1 MSGTALC
8 DHIEKNMSVIRK
20 SIWNLCAL
28 LGVAFIC
35 ILIFWIGA
43 HLFFYFGPDDSMV
56 FFVRLLHLGP
66 LLTLIYVASLT
77 IAFIFTWRI
86 AFQKDKNDCLLL
98 PVTQF
103 ISVAFLL
110 FTGTLLLASSSMYA
124 SVSSGPGDGGELA
137 QCQLFDIATL
147 LVAWIIYGTILLSLK
162 HLNKEK

>member
-1 MSGTALC
+1 M
-8 DHIEKNMSVIRK
+8 RK

-35 ILIFWIGA
+35 ILILWIGA
-43 HLFFYFGPDDSMV
+43 HLFFHFGPDDSMV

-66 LLTLIYVASLT
+66 LLMLIYVASLT
-77 IAFIFTWRI
+77 IAFIFTWTI
-86 AFQKDKNDCLLL
+86 AFPKDRFDSLLL

-103 ISVAFLL
+103 LSVACLL

-124 SVSSGPGDGGELA
+124 SVATGPGDGGELA
-137 QCQLFDIATL
+137 QRQLGDIATL

-162 HLNKEK
+162 LSNKEKC